1 MSNLLQFDES
11 GARHVEA
18 LYSTPDIIEQRRI
31 LLGTLRPGPG
41 DKVLDIGSGP
51 GFLAVEMAEAV
62 GPGGAVHGIDPS
74 ESMLALSRARSPRP
88 RSASI
93 EFHHGDAN
101 TLPFQDDSF
110 DVVTVTQVY
119 EYVED
124 MAGALAE
131 AHRVVRPGGRLLV
144 LDTDWAST
152 VWASNDDERMR
163 RVLTVWDEHLIDPH
177 LPRRLTRLL
186 TAAGFAVTTRTTIPL
201 LNAGYDAHSY
211 SAGLIGAI
219 TTFVPGRGGLTEDE
233 VTAWANDLVSMGDD
247 YFFSVNR
254 YLFIGLFSQR

>member
-1 MSNLLQFDES
+1 MSKGLQFDEA

-18 LYSTPDIIEQRRI
+18 LYRTPDIVEQRR
-31 LLGTLRPGPG
+31 LLLDTLRPQPG

-51 GFLAVEMAEAV
+51 GFLAIELAEAV
-62 GPGGAVHGIDPS
+62 GPDGAVHGLDPS

-88 RSASI
+88 RSAPL
-93 EFHHGDAN
+93 EFHQGDAN
-101 TLPFQDDSF
+101 MLPFQDDSF

-131 AHRVVRPGGRLLV
+131 AHRVVRPGGRMLV
-144 LDTDWAST
+144 LDTDWDST

-163 RVLTVWDEHLIDPH
+163 RMLAVWDEHLVDPH
-177 LPRRLTRLL
+177 LPRRLTTLL
-186 TAAGFAVTTRTTIPL
+186 TDAGFAVTTRTIIPL
-201 LNAGYDAHSY
+201 FNAGYDPHSY
-211 SAGLIGAI
+211 SAGMIEAI
-219 TTFVPGRGGLTEDE
+219 ASFVAGRGGLTESE
-233 VTAWANDLVSMGDD
+233 ATAWANDLVSMAND

-254 YLFIGLFSQR
+254 YLFIARKQ